1 MWPDFKEQNEGWW
14 GSEVRNVAGP
24 SRVLISGWV
33 SSKWIPFPG
42 AAVAC
47 RPNCPRHLLITF
59 SPKHT
64 LTPRQPRQRDSW
76 WISASP
82 FHKALLAVSWLHNH
96 NDSLHSKRAF
106 TLSRFFCIWG
116 NISGPLVSLRHY
128 FNIEWVGKLT
138 QIHGSLNSAFWFQ
151 APIHVVVD

>member
-1 MWPDFKEQNEGWW
+1 MWPEFKERNEGWC
-14 GSEVRNVAGP
+14 GSEVRSVARP
-24 SRVLISGWV
+24 RRVLISGWV

-42 AAVAC
+42 AAVTC

-59 SPKHT
+59 PPKHT
-64 LTPRQPRQRDSW
+64 LTPRQPCQRDSW

-82 FHKALLAVSWLHNH
+82 LHKALLAVSRPHNH

-128 FNIEWVGKLT
+128 FNIEWVGKWLKYM
-138 QIHGSLNSAFWFQ
+138 
-151 APIHVVVD
+151 APWIQPSDSKPQSTLS